1 MVTFSYTSKEALTQ
15 RIDLLKVEM
24 IDLGL
29 NIGLNH
35 PSTVALSQ
43 KLDEIILMYQ
53 KECLKS

>member
-1 MVTFSYTSKEALTQ
+1 MVTFSYTSKEALSQ
-15 RIDLLKVEM
+15 RIDSLKVEM

-29 NIGLNH
+29 SIGLNH

-53 KECLKS
+53 MECLKG